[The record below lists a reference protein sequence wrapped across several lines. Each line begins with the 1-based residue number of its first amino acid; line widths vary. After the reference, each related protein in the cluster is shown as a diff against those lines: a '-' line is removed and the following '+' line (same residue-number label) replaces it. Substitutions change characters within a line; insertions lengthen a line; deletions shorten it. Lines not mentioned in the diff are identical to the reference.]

1 MKVVVFGATGGVGRR
16 LVELALAR
24 DYWVTAAVRDPTR
37 MTIRHA
43 RLQVVACDVLD
54 PITIATAIAGQD
66 AVLCAIG
73 SKDRG
78 PTTLY
83 SRGAR
88 HIVQQMQLSG
98 VRRIVFLSNFGVLNE
113 NAYGRRQ
120 ALLLFLVRSF
130 IHHTLTD
137 HRRAIDEICRHV
149 PEWTISRPLPMTDG
163 PPVGGYR
170 VAIDGLPPKGTHI
183 SRADV
188 ADFMLRQ
195 VASDDYLCKIPSI
208 AY

>member
-1 MKVVVFGATGGVGRR
+1 VKVVVFGATGGVGRR
-16 LVELALAR
+16 LVECALTR
-24 DYWVTAAVRDPTR
+24 DYWVTAAVRDPTKV
-37 MTIRHA
+37 TIEHR

-54 PITIATAIAGQD
+54 PVTIASAMAGQD

-78 PTTLY
+78 PTVLY
-83 SRGAR
+83 SSGAR
-88 HIVQQMQLSG
+88 NIVQQMKVSG

-113 NAYGRRQ
+113 NAHGRRQ
-120 ALLLFLVRSF
+120 ALLLFLARSF
-130 IHHTLTD
+130 LDHTLAD
-137 HRRAIDEICRHV
+137 HRKAIDEICRHAS
-149 PEWTISRPLPMTDG
+149 EWIISRPLVMTDG
-163 PPVGGYR
+163 PPAGGYR
-170 VAIDGLPPKGTHI
+170 VAVDGLPPKGTHI